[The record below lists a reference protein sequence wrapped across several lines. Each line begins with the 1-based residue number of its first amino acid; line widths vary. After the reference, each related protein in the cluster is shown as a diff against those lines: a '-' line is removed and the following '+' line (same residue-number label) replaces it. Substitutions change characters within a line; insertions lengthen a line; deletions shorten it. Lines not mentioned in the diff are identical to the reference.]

1 MTKQPR
7 NVRILY
13 GKAGD
18 FVSAPIEIERKFVV
32 AMLKTDEL
40 AQLEGYTSSEIDQT
54 YLISEEHVTRRVRAR
69 RYGDRTVY
77 TETKKI
83 RIDKSSAYE
92 DERILTEAEYR
103 SLLSEIAPG
112 TVTLRKTRHTFPYA
126 GRVFEVDVY
135 PEWVRSCILEVELD
149 SRDAV
154 VEMPEFVSVIAEVT
168 GEKRYSNAEM
178 SREFP
183 EELI

>member
-1 MTKQPR
+1 M
-7 NVRILY
+7 
-13 GKAGD
+13 
-18 FVSAPIEIERKFVV
+18 
-32 AMLKTDEL
+32 
-40 AQLEGYTSSEIDQT
+40 
-54 YLISEEHVTRRVRAR
+54 
-69 RYGDRTVY
+69 
-77 TETKKI
+77 
-83 RIDKSSAYE
+83 
-92 DERILTEAEYR
+92 TEAEYR

-183 EELI
+183 KELI